1 MLAHWL
7 RATERNLF
15 DWGRN
20 LLDWLVIFGLAIWVW
35 WQGRRI
41 GDLKRRV
48 ADLEGHAITP
58 VPAAAP
64 APMRTPIVTSEPPP
78 APVAAN
84 APEPEPEP
92 LLLDRPLP
100 PEEPLLLDRPVP
112 PDEPLLLDT
121 PLPPVSND
129 EVPGWTPPLPRPRQ
143 SARRFEKWFAENGL
157 AWIGG
162 GALALGAISLV
173 AIASQQSWFNTQ
185 VRLGLAL
192 ALGVVLIGVSE
203 WARRIGRTRPPGHPL
218 VAALLAGAGAATFYA
233 VAWASHGLYHFV
245 DWPAAAALLTLCAL
259 ILLALSFLHGQP
271 LGVLAIIA
279 ALLAP
284 AFASATIWPSA
295 ALTLYVC
302 SVGVAGFALGWLR
315 RWAWA
320 TAVTMLGLYFWFAAA
335 IAADDVWRALALL
348 SFATLGGLATQRR
361 MPLVDDTT
369 SRLNWERTH
378 ALMPTIAVCI
388 SSSLL
393 IWTWLAIV
401 PAPNTPIDGPAVI
414 ALAHVVIA
422 ALAVR
427 NRMISPPALAIAI
440 GGLVFGFIVYL
451 RARAHFAPLDSH
463 FFVWILF
470 APTVIALCALGARPH
485 REGRVL
491 VAGAGAIGAAMLYL
505 LAAFSRSIWESPQVW
520 WPLFLGGALLF
531 FCALLAARDAQK
543 PEKDWAIDLWTGASA
558 ALAMVGVESLLP
570 PVARAVGYAGIS
582 AAFALA
588 FAWRG
593 WRASRVA
600 ALTAAVLALAHALSP
615 DLIDATVSGVVD
627 LWRAMLLLGAT
638 TALLFAAARL
648 ARRDKTASE
657 ALNSAAVL
665 TILIALF
672 LGLRFYAAG
681 NLHSHLEPFTEQAL
695 RVITLMAAGLI
706 VMPRSAAALGWIG
719 AWRGHVLM
727 AIGLIYAL
735 VMPSFLTNPWWGWS
749 PAGIPGPPIFD
760 SLALAFAAPAALA
773 LYAASRLYDGKRM
786 LARIYAS
793 AGGVL
798 ALEWA
803 ILEIR
808 HIFAGRNM
816 AMAPIGLMEGALY
829 ALLYLS
835 AALGVALAARMRIA
849 KDPARPFAKDL
860 GHITNGAAWAAILIG
875 GSLLLLGRHPW
886 WGDQNGAATHTLETA
901 FAVLAQAAALAV
913 TLFLGRALSRGPG
926 VDVTRFGAASAAV
939 LFAWSF
945 GHAALRWLYHFG
957 AMDDGAPNA
966 GIEGFAQA
974 LWPLVFVSGGAYLT
988 ARAPGRDTVRAYL
1001 YDLQAIWAAAIWPA
1015 LVFTA
1020 LSLWLFFPSWW
1031 GFFPIDVRS
1040 AFAAVLGIGLV
1051 LLAAWLSLVAP
1062 RVPHVRWPRVLRPV
1076 ALVACTGHL
1085 LLAITL
1091 VVRWSF
1097 HHADLNATLSA
1108 QGLELWTYSGV
1119 FAVFGGGMVALGAS
1133 RNDATLSRIGLIV
1146 LMLAFVKV
1154 GTVDVARLSS
1164 LLQATSWV
1172 GLGAIG
1178 LLIAW
1183 TTRRIGQSPRATEAI
1198 TADAPRETPRDP
1210 QQS

>member
-1 MLAHWL
+1 MLA
-7 RATERNLF
+7 RRRRPTERALF

-20 LLDWLVIFGLAIWVW
+20 LLSWLVIFGLAIWVW

-41 GDLKRRV
+41 GDLKLRI
-48 ADLEGHAITP
+48 AELEKRTA
-58 VPAAAP
+58 PAAPPPAP
-64 APMRTPIVTSEPPP
+64 APVRTPIVTSEPPP

-84 APEPEPEP
+84 APEPEP
-92 LLLDRPLP
+92 LLLDQPLP
-100 PEEPLLLDRPVP
+100 PDEPLLLDRPVP

-129 EVPGWTPPLPRPRQ
+129 EAPAWTPPLPRQRQ
-143 SARRFEKWFAENGL
+143 PGRRFEKWFAENGL

-173 AIASQQSWFNTQ
+173 AIASQQSWFTTQ

-192 ALGVVLIGVSE
+192 VLGTVLIGVSE
-203 WARRIGRTRPPGHPL
+203 WARRIGRTQPPGHPL

-259 ILLALSFLHGQP
+259 VLLALSFLHGQP

-295 ALTLYVC
+295 ALSLYVC
-302 SVGVAGFALGWLR
+302 GVGVAGFALGWLR

-320 TAVTMLGLYFWFAAA
+320 TAITMLGLYFWFAAA
-335 IAADDVWRALALL
+335 IAADDVWRALAVL
-348 SFATLGGLATQRR
+348 SFATLGGLATQQRP
-361 MPLVDDTT
+361 PLADDAAN
-369 SRLNWERTH
+369 RLSWERTH

-393 IWTWLAIV
+393 IWTWLSIV
-401 PAPNTPIDGPAVI
+401 PAPHTPIDGPAVI
-414 ALAHVVIA
+414 ALAHVVLA

-427 NRMISPPALAIAI
+427 NRIISPPALAIAI

-520 WPLFLGGALLF
+520 WPLFLGSALLF
-531 FCALLAARDAQK
+531 FCALLAARYASK
-543 PEKDWAIDLWTGASA
+543 PERDWAVDLWTGAAA
-558 ALAMVGVESLLP
+558 ALAMIGMESFLP
-570 PVARAVGYAGIS
+570 PAARLTGYAGVS

-588 FAWRG
+588 FMWRG

-600 ALTAAVLALAHALSP
+600 ALIAAALTVAHALSP
-615 DLIDATVSGVVD
+615 ALIDVTISGVIE
-627 LWRAMLLLGAT
+627 LWRALLLILGAS
-638 TALLFAAARL
+638 ALLFAAARL
-648 ARRDKTASE
+648 ARRDTAAAD
-657 ALNSAAVL
+657 ALSSTAIFV
-665 TILIALF
+665 ILIGVF
-672 LGLRFYAAG
+672 LTFRWVAVG
-681 NLHSHLEPFTEQAL
+681 NPHTHLDAFTEAAL
-695 RVITLMAAGLI
+695 RVITLIAAGLI
-706 VMPRSAAALGWIG
+706 LMPRGGATLSWIG
-719 AWRGHVLM
+719 AWRSHALV
-727 AIGLIYAL
+727 AAGLIYAL
-735 VMPSFLTNPWWGWS
+735 VLPGFIANPWWGMM

-760 SLALAFAAPAALA
+760 SLALAFAIPAALA
-773 LYAASRLYDGKRM
+773 SYAASRLYDDKRM
-786 LARIYAS
+786 LARLYAS

-803 ILEIR
+803 VLEIR
-808 HIFAGRNM
+808 HIFAGPNM
-816 AMAPIGLMEGALY
+816 AMPPIGLLEGALY
-829 ALLYLS
+829 ALLYLG
-835 AALGVALAARMRIA
+835 AALGIALAARMRLA
-849 KDPARPFAKDL
+849 KNPARPFAKDL
-860 GHITNGAAWAAILIG
+860 SHITNGAAWAAILVG
-875 GSLLLLGRHPW
+875 GSLLLLSRHPW
-886 WGDQNGAATHTLETA
+886 WGDQNGAATHAVATG

-913 TLFLGRALSRGPG
+913 TLALGRALSRGPG
-926 VDVTRFGAASAAV
+926 VDITRFGAASAAV

-966 GIEGFAQA
+966 GLEGFVQA
-974 LWPLVFVSGGAYLT
+974 LWPLAFVSGGAYLT
-988 ARAPGRDTVRAYL
+988 AKAPGRDTVRAYL
-1001 YDLQAIWAAAIWPA
+1001 HDLQAIWSAAIWPA

-1020 LSLWLFFPSWW
+1020 IGLWLFFPSWW

-1040 AFAAVLGIGLV
+1040 AFAAMLGVAIV
-1051 LLAAWLSLVAP
+1051 VLAAWLSFIAP

-1076 ALVACTGHL
+1076 SLVVCTGHL

-1097 HHADLNATLSA
+1097 HHADMNATLSA
-1108 QGLELWTYSGV
+1108 QGLELWSYSGV

-1154 GTVDVARLSS
+1154 GAVDVARLSS

-1183 TTRRIGQSPRATEAI
+1183 TTRRIGQSPRAAEAI
-1198 TADAPRETPRDP
+1198 TASGPRETPRDP
-1210 QQS
+1210 R